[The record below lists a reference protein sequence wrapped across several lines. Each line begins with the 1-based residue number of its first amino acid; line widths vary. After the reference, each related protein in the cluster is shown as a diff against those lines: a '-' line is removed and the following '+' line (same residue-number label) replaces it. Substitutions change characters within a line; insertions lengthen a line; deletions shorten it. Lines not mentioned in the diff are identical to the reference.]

1 MQKRLISLFLAA
13 SLAVTLFLG
22 MALSSQ
28 AASTIYSLNDSTA
41 ITGHGW
47 ASWQNALNVIPSDPE
62 YDSLRASGTPYAIL
76 KETLDRAKSL
86 YGEIADGAT
95 TNYDSVKTSTGET
108 LTAYADGTFGAQFY
122 MFTGGKQLA
131 YDLWNSSVDSSV
143 KITTVRSNFFM
154 YVTPATQTVYNQELY
169 TAAINALGEYLTHC
183 QCIEAFGSSDTGRYE
198 AQVQRFKNFKAAL
211 KEMLPNNGIYEVSDY
226 KPSGKVPLGA
236 NKIFAG
242 WYTDETCTT
251 PYMLDSGEAY
261 AKFVDENVLSVRVQC
276 EAGLTANKEDTN
288 LRFITTVDG
297 KDYRAV
303 GFKITLNGGKEI
315 KLQTSTVYSSITA
328 TNGQSV
334 ITYSPTA
341 FSSESKYFMTFVI
354 SKIPNEFFVSEFK
367 VTPYWITIDGSTVE
381 GLSKTFTITDANGFV
396 KAVAVDNTTKV
407 YQDIEYKATTAT
419 KRVSMSLA
427 SNESEGGQFV
437 LSNQSKAFNVTDI
450 TVSDL
455 TDGNGNVIPS
465 SAFEI
470 YRQHYM
476 YIDVHYYTYTG
487 YPNAYYPDAL
497 INIAYDKAH
506 YPNGFPVAK
515 GQNQGYWI
523 TLTADKGT
531 VAGDYTGKVTVTTNY
546 DTVEIP
552 LSVRIY
558 DFTLTDESHFKT
570 SFALYQ
576 LTDYDGQREQYYE
589 FLKKYRLNSTYLPTI
604 EADLSWNEDK
614 NSLVTL
620 DATKAAVKYAQTD
633 VIQTVMLDI
642 AGGRRYNLDGKYTFT
657 SQFKEML
664 TYLNGQIPGKLYT
677 MIADEP
683 VYQEGP
689 DWATTTRIPEL
700 ATLVRNEGQGMKSII
715 TYDTY
720 LPTDTET
727 LSIPDVWCVKP
738 TYITKADAD
747 AAHARGQE
755 MWYYTCNWPVYPAI
769 TTHIDSHLI
778 APRLLTWLGFG
789 DHIDGFFCY
798 SATRHDR
805 ATNDTHTDANEWINP
820 YAHLLGDDSGNT
832 ANSDPA
838 GDNYMIMIGLEGD
851 GIIDENVPVPTL
863 RLEAFRDGMEDYE
876 YLWLYTQ
883 KIEALNKEL
892 GTNVSADDVTE
903 MFTTVMY
910 NGTEN
915 WLKDTSV
922 FAYVRNDL
930 AEKIAED
937 VGFIYY
943 IKETGNDATRT
954 IHVYGANTSTVTIN
968 GQSVPVSG
976 GHAQL
981 TVNVDTSLTRNDYS
995 ITVGAKTVQVH
1006 CFPGK

>member
-1 MQKRLISLFLAA
+1 MYTA
-13 SLAVTLFLG
+13 SENPYG
-22 MALSSQ
+22 PP
-28 AASTIYSLNDSTA
+28 
-41 ITGHGW
+41 IT
-47 ASWQNALNVIPSDPE
+47 
-62 YDSLRASGTPYAIL
+62 
-76 KETLDRAKSL
+76 
-86 YGEIADGAT
+86 
-95 TNYDSVKTSTGET
+95 KTS
-108 LTAYADGTFGAQFY
+108 
-122 MFTGGKQLA
+122 
-131 YDLWNSSVDSSV
+131 
-143 KITTVRSNFFM
+143 R
-154 YVTPATQTVYNQELY
+154 
-169 TAAINALGEYLTHC
+169 
-183 QCIEAFGSSDTGRYE
+183 
-198 AQVQRFKNFKAAL
+198 
-211 KEMLPNNGIYEVSDY
+211 
-226 KPSGKVPLGA
+226 
-236 NKIFAG
+236 
-242 WYTDETCTT
+242 
-251 PYMLDSGEAY
+251 
-261 AKFVDENVLSVRVQC
+261 
-276 EAGLTANKEDTN
+276 
-288 LRFITTVDG
+288 
-297 KDYRAV
+297 
-303 GFKITLNGGKEI
+303 
-315 KLQTSTVYSSITA
+315 
-328 TNGQSV
+328 
-334 ITYSPTA
+334 
-341 FSSESKYFMTFVI
+341 
-354 SKIPNEFFVSEFK
+354 
-367 VTPYWITIDGSTVE
+367 
-381 GLSKTFTITDANGFV
+381 
-396 KAVAVDNTTKV
+396 
-407 YQDIEYKATTAT
+407 
-419 KRVSMSLA
+419 
-427 SNESEGGQFV
+427 
-437 LSNQSKAFNVTDI
+437 
-450 TVSDL
+450 
-455 TDGNGNVIPS
+455 
-465 SAFEI
+465 
-470 YRQHYM
+470 
-476 YIDVHYYTYTG
+476 
-487 YPNAYYPDAL
+487 
-497 INIAYDKAH
+497 
-506 YPNGFPVAK
+506 
-515 GQNQGYWI
+515 
-523 TLTADKGT
+523 
-531 VAGDYTGKVTVTTNY
+531 
-546 DTVEIP
+546 
-552 LSVRIY
+552 
-558 DFTLTDESHFKT
+558 
-570 SFALYQ
+570 
-576 LTDYDGQREQYYE
+576 
-589 FLKKYRLNSTYLPTI
+589 
-604 EADLSWNEDK
+604 
-614 NSLVTL
+614 
-620 DATKAAVKYAQTD
+620 
-633 VIQTVMLDI
+633 
-642 AGGRRYNLDGKYTFT
+642 
-657 SQFKEML
+657 
-664 TYLNGQIPGKLYT
+664 
-677 MIADEP
+677 
-683 VYQEGP
+683 
-689 DWATTTRIPEL
+689 
-700 ATLVRNEGQGMKSII
+700 II

-805 ATNDTHTDANEWINP
+805 ATNNTHTDANEWINP

-883 KIEALNKEL
+883 KIETLNKEL